1 MQFCIFILLLVVFSL
16 RLPNAKPRQF
26 ALWLSSSFAVILS
39 WCSFKLAGCA
49 RCRNGRGGGTPAHV
63 LPQAVVQG
71 VRHAEARPGSG
82 ALVGGERGQRGGPVA
97 GQLQRWRAGNAFRA
111 KLFSRDPT
119 IPPPPE
125 GSLFRG
131 AQIQPTCPPFQKPT
145 HARPQGGGVDSHQPT
160 QSPLHSSPLYQK
172 PLKIFPARTLYGQ
185 NSKPLG
191 EDSPKC
197 EMNLDPTH
205 PMVPATPANNF
216 FAGGHF
222 KDNTTAFQDEIGC
235 SNKIY
240 GCLA

>member
-1 MQFCIFILLLVVFSL
+1 MLDPYREFKKNWVGSLSFQVPPKSKVALIEVCSRPGGSKFTLGCLYPLTSVGSVSEFGCFGVLVGGRVEVQFCIFILLLVVFSL

-111 KLFSRDPT
+111 KLFS
-119 IPPPPE
+119 
-125 GSLFRG
+125 
-131 AQIQPTCPPFQKPT
+131 
-145 HARPQGGGVDSHQPT
+145 
-160 QSPLHSSPLYQK
+160 
-172 PLKIFPARTLYGQ
+172 
-185 NSKPLG
+185 
-191 EDSPKC
+191 
-197 EMNLDPTH
+197 
-205 PMVPATPANNF
+205 
-216 FAGGHF
+216 
-222 KDNTTAFQDEIGC
+222 
-235 SNKIY
+235 
-240 GCLA
+240 